1 MIRAILVDDEES
13 ALRWLADV
21 LSSQPKVEV
30 LGTATSVAAAL
41 VLLETIRP
49 DVVFLDISMPRQCG
63 MTLFASVDPNI
74 RIVLVTAHDD
84 RMLDAFEVGAFDYV
98 LKPVT
103 AARIG
108 KTIDRLR
115 HELRQRPAEPVAP
128 VAPVAPVES
137 GRITVST
144 PAGTIL
150 VPTDE
155 VLWIE
160 ARQNYSQIHRAGG
173 GPLLVKRLLGDFG
186 EELPSGRFARIGRSL
201 VVNLRS
207 LRTVSR
213 LEGSGALLEFADTSE
228 TLVVGRA
235 AMARLRQLLALQ
247 PPRESLP
254 G

>member
-1 MIRAILVDDEES
+1 
-13 ALRWLADV
+13 
-21 LSSQPKVEV
+21 
-30 LGTATSVAAAL
+30 
-41 VLLETIRP
+41 
-49 DVVFLDISMPRQCG
+49 

-115 HELRQRPAEPVAP
+115 HELRQRPPDPA
-128 VAPVAPVES
+128 APVES
-137 GRITVST
+137 ERITVST
-144 PAGTIL
+144 PTGTIL

-160 ARQNYSQIHRAGG
+160 ARQNYSLIHRAGG

-201 VVNLRS
+201 IVNLRS

-213 LEGSGALLEFADTSE
+213 LDGSGALLEFADTSE

>member
-115 HELRQRPAEPVAP
+115 HELRQRPPD
-128 VAPVAPVES
+128 PVAPVES
-137 GRITVST
+137 GRITVPT

-160 ARQNYSQIHRAGG
+160 ARQNYSLINRAGG

-213 LEGSGALLEFADTSE
+213 LEGGGALLEFADTSE

-247 PPRESLP
+247 PPPESLP

>member
-1 MIRAILVDDEES
+1 MPTPRLFKSAKGGGWVRAVEDPTYRGRSRDRPPRS
-13 ALRWLADV
+13 AVTKWRHPNVQDLHHRFTAPIPPYRPL
-21 LSSQPKVEV
+21 QP
-30 LGTATSVAAAL
+30 
-41 VLLETIRP
+41 P
-49 DVVFLDISMPRQCG
+49 D
-63 MTLFASVDPNI
+63 
-74 RIVLVTAHDD
+74 
-84 RMLDAFEVGAFDYV
+84 
-98 LKPVT
+98 
-103 AARIG
+103 
-108 KTIDRLR
+108 
-115 HELRQRPAEPVAP
+115 PA
-128 VAPVAPVES
+128 APVENA
-137 GRITVST
+137 RITVST

-160 ARQNYSQIHRAGG
+160 ARQNYSLINRAGG

-213 LEGSGALLEFADTSE
+213 LEGGGALLEFADTSE

-247 PPRESLP
+247 PPPESLP

>member
-30 LGTATSVAAAL
+30 VGTATSVAAAL
-41 VLLETIRP
+41 TLMETIRP

-84 RMLDAFEVGAFDYV
+84 RALEAFDAGAFDYL

-103 AARIG
+103 AARLV

-115 HELRQRPAEPVAP
+115 LSLRPPAP
-128 VAPVAPVES
+128 VPLLSDEKD
-137 GRITVST
+137 RITLST
-144 PAGTIL
+144 PSGTVL
-150 VPTDE
+150 LPTDQ

-160 ARQNYSQIHRAGG
+160 ARQNYSLIHRAGA

-186 EELPSGRFARIGRSL
+186 EELPSRRFARIGRSL
-201 VVNLRS
+201 VVNLEA
-207 LRTVSR
+207 LRAVGR
-213 LEGSGALLEFADTSE
+213 LQGNGAMLQFADSTE
-228 TLVVGRA
+228 TLVIGRA
-235 AMARLRQLLALQ
+235 AMARLRQLLAGQLLS
-247 PPRESLP
+247 EELP

>member
-1 MIRAILVDDEES
+1 
-13 ALRWLADV
+13 
-21 LSSQPKVEV
+21 
-30 LGTATSVAAAL
+30 
-41 VLLETIRP
+41 
-49 DVVFLDISMPRQCG
+49 

-74 RIVLVTAHDD
+74 RIVLVTGHDD
-84 RMLDAFEVGAFDYV
+84 RALDAFEAGAFDYI

-103 AARIG
+103 ADRIG

-115 HELRQRPAEPVAP
+115 RELRQRPPD
-128 VAPVAPVES
+128 PVAPVES

-144 PAGTIL
+144 PTGTIL

-160 ARQNYSQIHRAGG
+160 ARQNYSLIHRAGG
-173 GPLLVKRLLGDFG
+173 DPLLVKRLLGDFG

-213 LEGSGALLEFADTSE
+213 LKGSGALLEFADASE

-235 AMARLRQLLALQ
+235 AMARLRQLLAL
-247 PPRESLP
+247 
-254 G
+254 